1 MAMMHEAA
9 LLRAEVK
16 TLREANTGL
25 AKRRNAKKSR
35 LQEGGTLEVGE
46 AQDLL
51 AQRDVDA

>member
-1 MAMMHEAA
+1 MMHEAA

-25 AKRRNAKKSR
+25 VKRRNAKKSR

-46 AQDLL
+46 A
-51 AQRDVDA
+51 

>member
-1 MAMMHEAA
+1 MMYEAA

-35 LQEGGTLEVGE
+35 LQEYSLKAFDSYE
-46 AQDLL
+46 
-51 AQRDVDA
+51 